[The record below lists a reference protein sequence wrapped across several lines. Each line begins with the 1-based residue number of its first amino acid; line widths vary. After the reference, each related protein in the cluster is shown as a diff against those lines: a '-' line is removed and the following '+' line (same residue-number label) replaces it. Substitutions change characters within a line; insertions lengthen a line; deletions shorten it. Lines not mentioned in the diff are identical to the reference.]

1 MKKTLVRSAIAVAAG
16 CLAIGAAGLP
26 ANAAHASHTFSAKVP
41 KVHPDI
47 PSEYIA
53 GFTNEAPGSGLIES
67 ITLPNLTCRAG
78 TTDAMAVGMGNQAV
92 DDPDPVVLAVVYVL
106 CDQGVLSYQTG
117 VLVPGSEERGTAK
130 PGDVLSFSID
140 YKKHKKVIAKVVNQ
154 TDGAGSVSLKGK
166 ATKAG
171 LHFGE
176 FPVFTDGTLD
186 PIPTFVTFR
195 LVKAFAAGAPLLG
208 ATATRVQRVNGG
220 QTKIDVTDTIRMP
233 PNQGSFSIVFD
244 AN

>member
-1 MKKTLVRSAIAVAAG
+1 MKRSLVRFSVAVAG
-16 CLAIGAAGLP
+16 VGLAVGAAGLP
-26 ANAAHASHTFSAKVP
+26 ANAARAPHTFSAVVP

-47 PSEYIA
+47 PSEFIA

-78 TTDAMAVGMGNQAV
+78 STDAMAVGMGNEAV
-92 DDPDPVVLAVVYVL
+92 DDPDPVVLAVVYVI

-117 VLVPGSEERGTAK
+117 VLVPGSEKRGNAQV
-130 PGDVLSFSID
+130 GDVLAFSID
-140 YKKHKKVIAKVVNQ
+140 YKKHKKVVASVVDK
-154 TDGAGSVSLKGK
+154 TDAAGSVSAKGK

-176 FPVFTDGTLD
+176 FPVFTGGTLD
-186 PIPTFVTFR
+186 PIPTFTTFR

-208 ATATRVQRVNGG
+208 ATAIRVQRVNDG